1 MNWLLDRLAHVLVW
15 VCGSVGPKELSGPS
29 SPKSDH
35 QQGAPADATLPA
47 TPHLDAHQLDKDALW
62 RMFNERREA
71 ERQAKLQGFLSD
83 LFDPKMDPFLHSWE
97 PSKTTPRVQ
106 WSMADQCL
114 WHETY
119 AAFLLGPVEP
129 EPPREFGE
137 TNGQD

>member
-62 RMFNERREA
+62 RMYQERREL
-71 ERQAKLQGFLSD
+71 EKQRRFLDD
-83 LFDPKMDPFLHSWE
+83 LLNPPDYIEPFRHSGE
-97 PSKTTPRVQ
+97 PSGVVPLDAFDASARSAIA
-106 WSMADQCL
+106 W
-114 WHETY
+114 
-119 AAFLLGPVEP
+119 AATCFRLGSNPDDN
-129 EPPREFGE
+129 GE
-137 TNGQD
+137 LRGQD